1 MDKIYGFK
9 QDDVKKFIKY
19 LDRRNGQPLTQVFS
33 DYAKSHGKS
42 KGTVRNM
49 YYAVARRS
57 QEDKD
62 FSDKYLGGRQIS
74 VQKVA
79 EFNAD
84 EERSLIKSVLEGKKT
99 GKSVRSVINE
109 MACGDKKLALRYQNK
124 YRNALKSKQTLI
136 AEVAEEINAKTGE
149 NTPYEAT
156 AATQEMQIKRLQNEI
171 NGLLDRLTGKLKKEN
186 EYLRIRL
193 NKVEIENLRLRKAL
207 YGDDSG
213 KTAEYFKK
221 QTDKTVLS

>member
-33 DYAKSHGKS
+33 DYAKSYGKS

-49 YYAVARRS
+49 YYAVARKSR
-57 QEDKD
+57 EDKD

-79 EFNAD
+79 EFNAN

-136 AEVAEEINAKTGE
+136 AEVAEEISVKTGE

-156 AATQEMQIKRLQNEI
+156 AATQEIQIKRLQNEI
-171 NGLLDRLTGKLKKEN
+171 NGLLERLTGKLKKEN

-213 KTAEYFKK
+213 KTVEYFKK